1 MHALDRNVLTLA
13 MSALLMSVVGLAQA
27 QPLQYIG
34 QQHLPTGFTF
44 GGTQVGGLSGIDRN
58 PLNGRYLA
66 ISDDRSGINPAR
78 YYDLSLDL
86 SQFVRSPSPGQ
97 AGVSFNSVTTLLQ
110 APPNAALPYAA
121 NTLDPESM
129 RINPRTGEL
138 VWSNEGQRGGA
149 GVPTLQGPTVRGMAA
164 TGGLYTRDFAVPS
177 RYTPTGTGA
186 ADPGIRNN
194 LAFESLSFSTDG
206 NTLYTATE
214 NALVQDGAASAL
226 GVGSPARILSFD
238 AVTGAAGA
246 EYIYPVS
253 PVVSTPVPVTN
264 FATNGLVELLAI
276 GDRQFISVERSFSG
290 GAVTPG
296 LGPNG
301 LPTGNTIRLFYVDAR
316 MATDVAGFD
325 LSSGLPYTAASKS
338 LLLDL
343 SDLRNDDNSALALD
357 NIEGITW
364 GPEISGR
371 QTLILVSDNN
381 FGATQFTQF
390 VALSV
395 VSPIPEPATLAL
407 FVGGLA
413 ALVLRSRQRS
423 SKTAD

>member
-164 TGGLYTRDFAVPS
+164 TGGIYTRDFAVPS

>member
-149 GVPTLQGPTVRGMAA
+149 GVPTLQGPTVRGMSA
-164 TGGLYTRDFAVPS
+164 TGGIYTRDFAVPS

>member
-1 MHALDRNVLTLA
+1 
-13 MSALLMSVVGLAQA
+13 
-27 QPLQYIG
+27 
-34 QQHLPTGFTF
+34 
-44 GGTQVGGLSGIDRN
+44 
-58 PLNGRYLA
+58 
-66 ISDDRSGINPAR
+66 
-78 YYDLSLDL
+78 
-86 SQFVRSPSPGQ
+86 
-97 AGVSFNSVTTLLQ
+97 
-110 APPNAALPYAA
+110 
-121 NTLDPESM
+121 
-129 RINPRTGEL
+129 
-138 VWSNEGQRGGA
+138 
-149 GVPTLQGPTVRGMAA
+149 
-164 TGGLYTRDFAVPS
+164 
-177 RYTPTGTGA
+177 
-186 ADPGIRNN
+186 
-194 LAFESLSFSTDG
+194 
-206 NTLYTATE
+206 
-214 NALVQDGAASAL
+214 
-226 GVGSPARILSFD
+226 
-238 AVTGAAGA
+238 
-246 EYIYPVS
+246 VS